1 MWFSLLAKGCDSET
15 RVLLATVHKLDDA
28 DDQTWP
34 SIIASFE
41 QLAKPIEGDSWGG
54 ILLFLGSD
62 LEYVCNILGWPHFNA
77 KSVCGLC
84 LANDGAYPHTDNSRG
99 AA

>member
-1 MWFSLLAKGCDSET
+1 MLFDDAGAAAKGPSAFCRVWFSLLAKGCDSET
-15 RVLLATVHKLDDA
+15 RVLLATAHKLDDA

-54 ILLFLGSD
+54 IF
-62 LEYVCNILGWPHFNA
+62 
-77 KSVCGLC
+77 
-84 LANDGAYPHTDNSRG
+84 
-99 AA
+99 